1 MVRMHARTRTRA
13 HTHTHTTVGYYLVL
27 TKKEILPFATSW
39 MNIQVYFSGTDLI
52 LKLDL
57 RL

>member
-1 MVRMHARTRTRA
+1 MARTHA
-13 HTHTHTTVGYYLVL
+13 HTHTHTHTPPTVGYYLVL

-39 MNIQVYFSGTDLI
+39 MNIQVYFGGTDLI